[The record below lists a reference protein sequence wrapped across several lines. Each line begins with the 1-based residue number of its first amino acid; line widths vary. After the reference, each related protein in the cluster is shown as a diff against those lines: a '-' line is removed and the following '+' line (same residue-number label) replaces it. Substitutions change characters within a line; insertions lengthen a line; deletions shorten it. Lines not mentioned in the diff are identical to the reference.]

1 MFIALSNNDPTPL
14 YEQIKKQI
22 TEQIINGELPP
33 GYMLPSIRVLAKELG
48 ISVITVKKAY
58 EDLEAGGYI
67 VTNQGKGSFVAK
79 AGAEFVRESR
89 LKEIQQSFENGI
101 SLCRELGMDSEEIIK
116 IFNDILD
123 EFGP

>member
-1 MFIALSNNDPTPL
+1 LFIALSNNDPTPL